1 MLRDVQGSVGLR
13 AHRSPDSRGRC
24 QSTDWKGLFFVG
36 EGQRNF
42 ASRSITRIS
51 RLDMAHGFI
60 SILTTCISNYLQ
72 FK

>member
-13 AHRSPDSRGRC
+13 AHRSQDSSGRC
-24 QSTDWKGLFFVG
+24 QSTDCKGPFSG

-51 RLDMAHGFI
+51 RVDMARGFI